1 MSIWNLPIPIG
12 NLVLGNILLII
23 CSLFYLAWW
32 AVAFRP
38 HASSGLL
45 KSAVLLGVAAAA
57 GIIGLVFAIQGITA
71 AEGKRILLPEAG
83 ILAGGIIA
91 YILLFTITYFFLK
104 RQVTTELFLIIGWAV
119 LELSVINTLYK
130 TEYFSFGGA
139 VAFCII
145 TAAAVLIS
153 LLCYISYYKLEKTAG
168 FIDGM
173 IPLILAAAVMA
184 AITIKAVA

>member
-1 MSIWNLPIPIG
+1 MQYDVVCVGFVNQDIVLKGIDKGALERDSTHAESTLTAVGGDAANQAVVLSK
-12 NLVLGNILLII
+12 LGN
-23 CSLFYLAWW
+23 
-32 AVAFRP
+32 R
-38 HASSGLL
+38 
-45 KSAVLLGVAAAA
+45 
-57 GIIGLVFAIQGITA
+57 
-71 AEGKRILLPEAG
+71 
-83 ILAGGIIA
+83 GGIIA

-153 LLCYISYYKLEKTAG
+153 LLCYISYYKLEKTAAG
-168 FIDGM
+168 
-173 IPLILAAAVMA
+173 AAAA
-184 AITIKAVA
+184 RQICQRTADRIPRYGTGLQ